1 MGLIHENNGK
11 SRAIASIKRKVC
23 MIFYLRLFKGT
34 HARDFHSLFLNFF
47 CIFQSLIDTKRSQAN
62 IFENILQIRTDIRS
76 FRSLTVFA
84 ESAKHS

>member
-1 MGLIHENNGK
+1 MSMDGQMDRYI
-11 SRAIASIKRKVC
+11 
-23 MIFYLRLFKGT
+23 KGT

-47 CIFQSLIDTKRSQAN
+47 FIFQSLIDTKCSPAN

-76 FRSLTVFA
+76 FQSLAVFA